1 MRILPLF
8 VFLVATASFA
18 ATTAATPPPVVFNTA
33 FESASLG
40 KIEKLSETEFRLHL
54 KGQQDAYGRNRQT
67 TWFACRLED
76 VAGRAIT
83 LRIAGFDGE
92 YNNRPVV
99 SWAGPWYRP
108 VFSEDGINWEHFS
121 AATWDAERHELT
133 VVAQPRGATLWV
145 AHIPLYPHSRALQ
158 LIAEITAR
166 PHARAEVIGQ
176 SVLGRPLHL
185 VTVTNFQKPDA
196 AKKSS
201 GCKRDS
207 TRGRRARRF
216 SSKARCGSW
225 RRKTLG
231 RNSCATKIFF
241 SSCR

>member
-1 MRILPLF
+1 M
-8 VFLVATASFA
+8 
-18 ATTAATPPPVVFNTA
+18 
-33 FESASLG
+33 
-40 KIEKLSETEFRLHL
+40 
-54 KGQQDAYGRNRQT
+54 
-67 TWFACRLED
+67 CLED